1 MPHIPR
7 VSCTVVLL
15 ATHDQVLDRSRF
27 VLAQHYFRVPL
38 DQHEWD
44 HGMVHH
50 DGGGGD
56 VDGYSL
62 DSSFTLGD
70 DESCDVPTTPL
81 GGGYSSETPHPPSS
95 TYTPS
100 SSQQTSTGSIS
111 TTSTED
117 VNEDALMR
125 LWYVSAPF
133 EVVRI
138 QDDADEEEPVT
149 RPRPLVAV
157 DFGHAVWIE
166 YVETEQSRKSLGERD
181 VVHDPK
187 CLRFVTFPPF
197 SDEYDDA
204 VGEGRQGQVPMPMGQ
219 VRTIPHPE
227 ELDLGK
233 VETINIDQ
241 SQGAVILSDKDGRI
255 FILCY
260 E

>member
-1 MPHIPR
+1 
-7 VSCTVVLL
+7 
-15 ATHDQVLDRSRF
+15 
-27 VLAQHYFRVPL
+27 
-38 DQHEWD
+38 
-44 HGMVHH
+44 
-50 DGGGGD
+50 
-56 VDGYSL
+56 
-62 DSSFTLGD
+62 
-70 DESCDVPTTPL
+70 
-81 GGGYSSETPHPPSS
+81 
-95 TYTPS
+95 
-100 SSQQTSTGSIS
+100 
-111 TTSTED
+111 
-117 VNEDALMR
+117 MR

-166 YVETEQSRKSLGERD
+166 YVETEESRKAVGERD
-181 VVHDPK
+181 VVNDPK

-197 SDEYDDA
+197 SEEYDDV
-204 VGEGRQGQVPMPMGQ
+204 VGEGRQGQVPVPTGQ